1 LLIAALLL
9 PREKPAGLRVTRPLL
24 GQVVHPLSELLRVAL
39 VLSALVPA
47 APGPLEALLLA
58 ERLLLP
64 WGLTLLALELVLDG
78 LLPSLLALRLL
89 GLWLLHLLALRLL
102 ALLRLLGLGLLRLW
116 LSHLLALGLLR
127 LWLSHLLALGL
138 LRPWL
143 LGLRLLHLLVLR
155 LLGLLALLLWLLHLL
170 ALELLRLLVWLLAL
184 GLLRLLLWLLGLLS
198 AGELATLPACGRLF
212 LVFGRPTRRTRGA
225 LLLAGLLLT
234 APSCLSFLSLL
245 TELVLV
251 ALITHSL
258 SPVAVCRFATDGSN
272 EGLDIGKPDSGTPG
286 GRPPSRDRSVDP
298 SGRNAGSR

>member
-1 LLIAALLL
+1 M
-9 PREKPAGLRVTRPLL
+9 L

-102 ALLRLLGLGLLRLW
+102 ALLRLLG
-116 LSHLLALGLLR
+116 LGLLR

>member
-1 LLIAALLL
+1 
-9 PREKPAGLRVTRPLL
+9 
-24 GQVVHPLSELLRVAL
+24 
-39 VLSALVPA
+39 
-47 APGPLEALLLA
+47 
-58 ERLLLP
+58 
-64 WGLTLLALELVLDG
+64 
-78 LLPSLLALRLL
+78 
-89 GLWLLHLLALRLL
+89 
-102 ALLRLLGLGLLRLW
+102 
-116 LSHLLALGLLR
+116 
-127 LWLSHLLALGL
+127 
-138 LRPWL
+138 
-143 LGLRLLHLLVLR
+143 VLR

-272 EGLDIGKPDSGTPG
+272 EGARYRQARQRNAWRAPAIRIGPSIPVGATRVVVKVMASVQQVAESSLPPQHPVKTPVRVEGAGTNAAGRGPGRRVRSLPG
-286 GRPPSRDRSVDP
+286 GNDTGWHRLLPHSAIGADDESLSPDVVRGHPSRA
-298 SGRNAGSR
+298 AGQKPGSS

>member
-1 LLIAALLL
+1 MGCC
-9 PREKPAGLRVTRPLL
+9 PARWRCGCWDCGCCICWRCGCWRCCVCW
-24 GQVVHPLSELLRVAL
+24 A
-39 VLSALVPA
+39 
-47 APGPLEALLLA
+47 
-58 ERLLLP
+58 
-64 WGLTLLALELVLDG
+64 WGCCDCG
-78 LLPSLLALRLL
+78 CRICW
-89 GLWLLHLLALRLL
+89 LW
-102 ALLRLLGLGLLRLW
+102 
-116 LSHLLALGLLR
+116 GLLR

-212 LVFGRPTRRTRGA
+212 LVFGRPTRRTQGA

-286 GRPPSRDRSVDP
+286 GRPPSRIGPSIPVGATRVVVKVMASVQQV
-298 SGRNAGSR
+298 